1 MRLYQHYCIS
11 SARGVNG
18 AADDLDIYSEYRYN
32 PEKDMHDQIGK
43 YIRKLVRDR
52 TAAPETIRFYR
63 LDDVVTTNHED
74 EWLPV
79 FSSVF
84 SGLDITALLFA
95 RLTLPFA
102 DLLVARAEPGAD
114 RLVPKDSETRG
125 FLHDIPFIRKKE
137 WEGASKTEL
146 TAMIVRRLKE
156 RKAAIIEGLG
166 VVSTGGVTVEQAYI
180 GYSTI
185 FHTTFVKYCLD
196 VLTYGF
202 KLSNEKTVFEG
213 FRQAWNKAPDLGD
226 LTFASGPLEAGN
238 EPRLSPNARPL
249 PQGARELIYE
259 EICRVGRY
267 TVEKGYV
274 DSFFGNIS
282 YFDGKTIYISQ
293 TTSSLDELEGFIDPV
308 PVDGSSTAGL
318 SASSE
323 LPTHRAIYLD
333 SAWRAVLHGHP
344 RFSIVLSM
352 LCNEKNCTI
361 RDCNRLCDRTRSVCG
376 VPIVAGETGAGGMAR
391 SVPAAMKDRGVCIV
405 YGHGIFSAGEKDFR
419 DAFMKMADVENKCRE
434 EYFRLVKEKQG

>member
-1 MRLYQHYCIS
+1 MR
-11 SARGVNG
+11 
-18 AADDLDIYSEYRYN
+18 
-32 PEKDMHDQIGK
+32 DQIEK
-43 YIRKLVRDR
+43 YTQKLLRDR
-52 TAAPETIRFYR
+52 TAVPDSIRFYR
-63 LDDVVTTNHED
+63 LDDVVSTNRHD
-74 EWLPV
+74 EWLPLFSAV
-79 FSSVF
+79 F
-84 SGLDITALLFA
+84 GALDITALLFA

-102 DLLVARAEPGAD
+102 DLLVARADAGAD
-114 RLVPKDSETRG
+114 RIVPKDSETKG

-137 WEGASKTEL
+137 WEGASKSEQ
-146 TAMIVRRLKE
+146 TAMIVRCLKE

-180 GYSTI
+180 GFSTI
-185 FHTTFVKYCLD
+185 FHTTFVKYLLD
-196 VLTYGF
+196 VLTEGF
-202 KLSNEKTVFEG
+202 KLPTEKVTFEE
-213 FRQAWNKAPDLGD
+213 FKRAWNRTPDLSD
-226 LTFASGPLEAGN
+226 LTFTPGPLEAGAA
-238 EPRLSPNARPL
+238 PRHSPHPSPL
-249 PQGARELIYE
+249 PQGARELINE

-267 TVEKGYV
+267 TVGKGYV

-282 YFDGKTIYISQ
+282 YFDGKTIFISQ

-333 SAWRAVLHGHP
+333 SAYRAVLHGHP

-352 LCNEKNCTI
+352 LCDEKNCRI
-361 RDCNRLCDRTRSVCG
+361 KDCNRLCDRARSVCG

-391 SVPAAMKDRGVCIV
+391 SVPAAMKQQGVCIV

-419 DAFMKMADVENKCRE
+419 DAFMKMADVENRCRE
-434 EYFRLVKEKQG
+434 EYFRLAEERTKTK

>member
-1 MRLYQHYCIS
+1 
-11 SARGVNG
+11 
-18 AADDLDIYSEYRYN
+18 
-32 PEKDMHDQIGK
+32 MHDQIAK
-43 YIRKLVRDR
+43 YTEKLLRDR
-52 TAAPETIRFYR
+52 TAVPETIRFYR
-63 LDDVVTTNHED
+63 LDDVVTTNRED

-79 FSSVF
+79 FSSIF
-84 SGLDITALLFA
+84 QELDITALLFA

-102 DLLVARAEPGAD
+102 DLLVERAGPGTD
-114 RLVPKDSETRG
+114 RLVPKDSETKG

-137 WEGASKTEL
+137 WEGASTTDL
-146 TAMIVRRLKE
+146 TAMIVRCLKE

-196 VLTYGF
+196 VLTDGF
-202 KLSNEKTVFEG
+202 KLANEKVIFAG
-213 FRQAWNKAPDLGD
+213 FKQAWNKAPDLSG
-226 LTFASGPLEAGN
+226 LSFADGPL
-238 EPRLSPNARPL
+238 RDRTTIIS
-249 PQGARELIYE
+249 
-259 EICRVGRY
+259 EICRTGRH
-267 TVEKGYV
+267 TVEKGFV

-282 YFDGKTIYISQ
+282 YFDGTTIFISQ

-333 SAWRAVLHGHP
+333 SIYHAVLHGHP
-344 RFSIVLSM
+344 RFSIILSM
-352 LCNEKNCTI
+352 LCDEKNCSI
-361 RDCNRLCDRTRSVCG
+361 KDCNRLCNRIRSVCG

-391 SVPAAMKDRGVCIV
+391 SVPAAMKQQGVCII
-405 YGHGIFSAGEKDFR
+405 YGHGIFAAGEKDFK
-419 DAFMKMADVENKCRE
+419 DAFAKMAEVENRCRE
-434 EYFRLVKEKQG
+434 EYFTLVEEKYR